1 MRASFAVEDNFPR
14 HTFLASIS
22 DPGGVFNWNISDQLK
37 NIRKPTLIFAG
48 EEDQA
53 TPVAANKFL
62 ADNIPSAQLRVIK
75 DVGHFY
81 QLESPAAFNQ
91 ELAQF
96 VKQVA
101 Q

>member
-1 MRASFAVEDNFPR
+1 V
-14 HTFLASIS
+14 LAS
-22 DPGGVFNWNISDQLK
+22 
-37 NIRKPTLIFAG
+37 

-62 ADNIPSAQLRVIK
+62 ADNIPGAQLRVIK

-81 QLESPAAFNQ
+81 QLESPAAFNR

-101 Q
+101 A

>member
-1 MRASFAVEDNFPR
+1 M
-14 HTFLASIS
+14 
-22 DPGGVFNWNISDQLK
+22 FNWNISDRLK
-37 NIRKPTLIFAG
+37 EIRKPTLILAG

-62 ADNIPSAQLRVIK
+62 ADNIPGAQLRVIK

-81 QLESPAAFNQ
+81 ELEQPDGFNR
-91 ELAQF
+91 ELQQF

-101 Q
+101 A